1 MIKNTLYTG
10 DVKIEKERDNR
21 PAKWSCENMYHE
33 DNVNVAQG
41 PRTGN
46 HGMPVKRTDF
56 VDSKESRVPLSDMV
70 NQAFA
75 ARGKSRADYVN
86 RADQV
91 GDNSGTREYKN
102 KK

>member
-21 PAKWSCENMYHE
+21 PAKWSCENMNHV

-46 HGMPVKRTDF
+46 RGMPDKRMEF
-56 VDSKESRVPLSDMV
+56 VDAKESRVPLSDMV
-70 NQAFA
+70 NDAFA
-75 ARGKSRADYVN
+75 ARGRDRAEYIDK
-86 RADQV
+86 ADQV
-91 GDNSGTREYKN
+91 GDNVNVKYK
-102 KK
+102 KKK

>member
-10 DVKIEKERDNR
+10 DVKIAKEK
-21 PAKWSCENMYHE
+21 ASSWTCENMYHE

-46 HGMPVKRTDF
+46 HGMPAKRTDF

-91 GDNSGTREYKN
+91 GDNTQVKYKN